1 MRLPALLTRGGQG
14 RARPGPGLLDG
25 VATTD
30 YYCLCYKSIA
40 VAVAVAVAVAK
51 YMDKFPK
58 KIYGQIKL
66 APHWLAGWLAGSSLA
81 DV

>member
-1 MRLPALLTRGGQG
+1 M
-14 RARPGPGLLDG
+14 D
-25 VATTD
+25 
-30 YYCLCYKSIA
+30 KFSK
-40 VAVAVAVAVAK
+40 K

>member
-51 YMDKFPK
+51 YMDK
-58 KIYGQIKL
+58 YGQKKL